1 MRLTPSLV
9 ALTLTVS
16 PLAALAG
23 PVTPDAVVAHY
34 TNIAAAAYDDSV
46 TTAQALQQAV
56 AALVAQPSEATLGAA
71 RSAWTAARVPYQQ
84 TEAFRFGNPIVDEW
98 EGKVNAWYERELAE
112 NAAWSAPGVRAVED
126 HLTLG

>member
-34 TNIAAAAYDDSV
+34 ADIAAAAYDDSV

-56 AALVAQPSEATLGAA
+56 AALVAQPSEATLDRRA
-71 RSAWTAARVPYQQ
+71 RALSADRGVP
-84 TEAFRFGNPIVDEW
+84 FRQPD
-98 EGKVNAWYERELAE
+98 R
-112 NAAWSAPGVRAVED
+112 R
-126 HLTLG
+126 